1 MIIGVP
7 REIKD
12 SEYRVGLVPSGAH
25 QLTEDGHQVVIESG
39 AGAGSGFG
47 DEEYQ
52 EAAATI
58 VSNVGEVYSL
68 SDMVVKVKE
77 PIEPEYELLRDGQI
91 LFCFL
96 HLAPLPR
103 LTEVLVQRKVTG
115 IAYETLRDQNGGLP
129 LLTPMSEVTSPTP
142 SQSGLQNPKPRTID
156 FLSLSFYF
164 EDILRH

>member
-52 EAAATI
+52 EVDATI
-58 VSNVGEVYSL
+58 VSNAGEVYSL

-77 PIEPEYELLRDGQI
+77 PI
-91 LFCFL
+91 
-96 HLAPLPR
+96 
-103 LTEVLVQRKVTG
+103 
-115 IAYETLRDQNGGLP
+115 
-129 LLTPMSEVTSPTP
+129 
-142 SQSGLQNPKPRTID
+142 
-156 FLSLSFYF
+156 
-164 EDILRH
+164 